1 MSNALESYI
10 FSRFIFSPKD
20 LLINYKEKECTQV
33 EEKEERE
40 NLKET
45 VRRAQSLT

>member
-10 FSRFIFSPKD
+10 FSRFIFSSKD
-20 LLINYKEKECTQV
+20 LLINYIEKECTQV
-33 EEKEERE
+33 EGKEERV

-45 VRRAQSLT
+45 MHRAQSLT